1 MKLDGKTILVT
12 GSTDGVGRHVARTL
26 GAAGAKVLIHGR
38 DRQRAERVAEEI
50 RQAGAGSAT
59 FYPADLASLDDVRR
73 LAAAIGRDH
82 SRLDVLINNAG
93 VGTASGGRERRTS
106 ADGYELRFAVNYLA
120 GFLLARL
127 LLPLIRASAPARIV
141 NVASAGQQA
150 IDFDDVML
158 TRSYSGARA
167 YTQSKLAQIMFT
179 LDLARELEG
188 SGVTVNALHPA
199 TYMNTTMV
207 RDAGISPVSTVE
219 EGADAILNLA
229 VSPDLEGRTGLYFD
243 RKRQSRADPQAYDE
257 AARAKL
263 RALSFQWTRLGAAK
277 PTSAS
282 RVPPAS

>member
-263 RALSFQWTRLGAAK
+263 RALSFQWTRLGAAE